1 MASVLIAGCGDLGCK
16 LAELLVHAGHQ
27 VTGLRRSA
35 TPLPANVQAIR
46 SDVTQPA
53 SLQELASIKPEILV
67 YCVAASA
74 QSDEHYRAVYV
85 DGLRNVLTALLP
97 GKSLKHVFFV
107 SSTRV
112 YGQDSDALLNES
124 TPAEPADFGGQR
136 LLQAEELLKRLRG
149 STTTL
154 RLSGIYGPG
163 RTRMIK
169 LASQPELWQAQNP
182 WTNRIH
188 RDDAARFI
196 EFLIAR
202 VAKKEAVDDCYIV
215 TDNRPAPQWN
225 VLLWIALRLGVNT
238 GKYQA
243 PAVRGGKR
251 LSNFR
256 MRALGFTLQ
265 YKDYEAG
272 YGEML
277 NAMPAQAKAV
287 TAVFPKVR

>member
-1 MASVLIAGCGDLGCK
+1 MASVLIAGCGDLGSK
-16 LAELLVHAGHQ
+16 LAELLVTAGHQ

-35 TPLPANVQAIR
+35 APLPAGVQLLR
-46 SDVTQPA
+46 GDVTQA
-53 SLQELASIKPEILV
+53 TSLQGLTTLKPDILV
-67 YCVAASA
+67 YCVAANG
-74 QSDEHYRAVYV
+74 QTDDQYRAAYV
-85 DGLRNVLTALLP
+85 DGLRNVLMALLP
-97 GKSLKHVFFV
+97 SKSLRHVFFV

-112 YGQDSDALLNES
+112 YGQQSDNLLNED
-124 TPAEPADFGGQR
+124 TPAEPNDFGGKR
-136 LLQAEELLKRLRG
+136 LMEAEMLLKRLRG
-149 STTTL
+149 PTTAL
-154 RLSGIYGPG
+154 RLTGIYGPG

-169 LASQPELWQAQNP
+169 LASQPNLWQAQNP

-202 VAKKEAVDDCYIV
+202 VVKKETVDDCYIV

-225 VLLWIALRLGVNT
+225 VLLWLANRLGVNT
-238 GKYQA
+238 SQYAA
-243 PAVRGGKR
+243 PNVAGGKR

-272 YGEML
+272 YGDML
-277 NAMPAQAKAV
+277 KAMPTKAKAV